1 MAYGDPMILTTQDL
15 LENGPLEI
23 WSNTAVP
30 ANGWNNWTGT
40 TGLMPTFSRQAGT
53 RTLGAGAY
61 FQRCTCTTPVGGRL
75 EYYQRLSLLGSGAL
89 PARGHLAVTF
99 TLKFWARQSS
109 GTATITVQ
117 PTIIERNDVTEL
129 ALSRATAQ
137 TLTGSWTQ
145 YSHSRALSESGTTE
159 LELTTY
165 FICTVVGNGNATI
178 DIDDFELTVT
188 YTFVRNPAIP
198 DDQTIIVPF
207 RKMLRSLGGSLLRAR
222 PGVPALAKHE
232 KRLVFAMVARTQYEK
247 FRSLW
252 FLDSPLVWTPNH
264 PHLPTTLIVRWTND
278 FDFRLL
284 RTLSPEFYQGNMMLT
299 EV

>member
-15 LENGPLEI
+15 LENGPLEV
-23 WSNTAVP
+23 WSNTAAP
-30 ANGWNNWTGT
+30 ADGWDDYTGT
-40 TGLMPTFSRQAGT
+40 SGLMPSFSRQAGT
-53 RTLGAGAY
+53 RTGGSGTY

-75 EYYQRLSLLGSGAL
+75 DYWQRVVLLGSGSL
-89 PARGHLAVTF
+89 PARGHLAITF
-99 TLKFWARQSS
+99 TLKFWARKSA

-117 PTIIERNDVTEL
+117 PRIVERSDTAEL
-129 ALSRATAQ
+129 AYSNATAQ
-137 TLTGSWTQ
+137 TLTGTWTQ
-145 YSHSRALSESGTTE
+145 YSHSRTLSESATTI
-159 LELTTY
+159 LEATTY
-165 FICTVVGNGNATI
+165 FICTAAGDGNATI

-207 RKMLRSLGGSLLRAR
+207 RKMLRSFAGTLLRAR
-222 PGVPALAKHE
+222 PGVPALARHE
-232 KRLVFAMVARTQYEK
+232 KRLVFAMIARTQFER

-284 RTLSPEFYQGNMMLT
+284 RTLSPEFYQGNMMLA